1 MRLRSRPPHPD
12 ETPVPRLIPFAVAL
26 FMLTP
31 FAVWGVL
38 WLSGMRGSYGFDHP
52 EQLAMLAASLPLA
65 GLFWIRN
72 LREIADALGAPTRL
86 RTADRLSA
94 ALPVAVAAIG
104 VAGLAVLVWL
114 GRPAEA
120 VALVGVSVAA
130 MAGFALLAA
139 RRDRGPRPPDRSAV
153 PPSEPVRPDDD
164 VHVAL
169 RYGAVNVVLLLAVL
183 SMALTPTVL
192 FWAALLLVPVAFA
205 AILGLAAWATRP
217 A

>member
-1 MRLRSRPPHPD
+1 
-12 ETPVPRLIPFAVAL
+12 VPRLIPFAAAL

-31 FAVWGVL
+31 FAVWGAL

-72 LREIADALGAPTRL
+72 LREIADALGGPSRL
-86 RTADRLSA
+86 RAADRLSA

-104 VAGLAVLVWL
+104 VAGIAALVWL

-130 MAGFALLAA
+130 MAGFAALAA
-139 RRDRGPRPPDRSAV
+139 RPARTAEAGSAAAA
-153 PPSEPVRPDDD
+153 PEPVRRGDD

-169 RYGAVNVVLLLAVL
+169 RYGALNAVMILALL
-183 SMALTPTVL
+183 SMALTPAVL

-205 AILGLAAWATRP
+205 AMLGLAAWATRT

>member
-1 MRLRSRPPHPD
+1 M
-12 ETPVPRLIPFAVAL
+12 PRLIPFAVAL
-26 FMLTP
+26 FMLAP
-31 FAVWGVL
+31 FAVWGAL

-72 LREIADALGAPTRL
+72 LREIADALGEPSRL

-94 ALPVAVAAIG
+94 ALPVAVAAVG
-104 VAGLAVLVWL
+104 VAGVAALVWL

-120 VALVGVSVAA
+120 VALVGVAAAA
-130 MAGFALLAA
+130 MAGFAALAA
-139 RRDRGPRPPDRSAV
+139 RSGRAVHAPPAADAAA
-153 PPSEPVRPDDD
+153 PVRRGDD

-169 RYGAVNVVLLLAVL
+169 RYGALNAVMLLAVL
-183 SMALTPTVL
+183 SMALTPAVL

-205 AILGLAAWATRP
+205 AMLGLAAWATR
-217 A
+217 AA